1 MGHYNVHLIQ
11 QLSVVM
17 VITSL
22 LAAES
27 RNLNYSR
34 WAYTLQALLICALLA
49 LFAAG
54 GNAALWWWAGT
65 ALITKAVITPL
76 LLRHYIR
83 RTGDQETKAI
93 IGFAPSA
100 VVVAVLLGVFSYIF
114 HRQAA
119 LLAPTPLA
127 SAEPFRTN
135 LAVSLTVFVLGLY
148 TILSRRDAVKT
159 VIGLCLLENAVH
171 LSLVSLAPTTPETAL
186 FGIAS
191 EVVITVF
198 LLLYVITGIRE
209 RFGSTDTFQL
219 SELHW

>member
-1 MGHYNVHLIQ
+1 VETIYNVKWIS
-11 QLSVVM
+11 QLSLLM

-22 LAAES
+22 IAAES
-27 RNLNYSR
+27 RNLRYSAF
-34 WAYTLQALLICALLA
+34 AYFVQAGLICALLG

-54 GNAALWWWAGT
+54 NEALWWWMAT
-65 ALITKAVITPL
+65 AIATKAIITPL

-83 RTGDQETKAI
+83 RTGDQETRAI
-93 IGFAPSA
+93 IGFGPSA
-100 VVVAVLLGVFSYIF
+100 VVVLVILGGFYWLF
-114 HRQAA
+114 HRHVA
-119 LLAPTPLA
+119 LLAPTPEA
-127 SAEPFRTN
+127 SVEPFRTN

-148 TILSRRDAVKT
+148 TIMSRRDAVKT
-159 VIGLCLLENAVH
+159 VIGLALLENAVH